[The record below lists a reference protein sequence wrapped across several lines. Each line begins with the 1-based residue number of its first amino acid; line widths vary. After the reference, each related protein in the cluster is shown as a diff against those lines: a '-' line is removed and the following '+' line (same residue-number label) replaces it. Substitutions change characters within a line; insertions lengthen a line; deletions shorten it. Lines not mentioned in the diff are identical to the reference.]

1 MSLKLYAPENFD
13 LAEAVF
19 PNLSVYHEPEAELEL
34 EPEED
39 SHVLSWRFI
48 RRSGSSSQSS
58 FIEAVQRSRLLHMHR
73 RCQECGR
80 PTVHPMERN
89 DAVLGK
95 NRLPI
100 PGTSTVVGFHCDYC
114 QSEWSA

>member
-1 MSLKLYAPENFD
+1 MSLKLYAPDEID
-13 LAEAVF
+13 VRHQEF
-19 PNLSVYHEPEAELEL
+19 PSLSVYHDPEPDTAEDCE
-34 EPEED
+34 
-39 SHVLSWRFI
+39 VLSWRFI
-48 RRSGSSSQSS
+48 RRNGQPS

-73 RCQECGR
+73 RCHECGR
-80 PTVHPMERN
+80 PTVHPVERN

>member
-1 MSLKLYAPENFD
+1 MSLKLYAPDEVEVRD
-13 LAEAVF
+13 QEY
-19 PNLSVYHEPEAELEL
+19 PNLSVYHDPQ
-34 EPEED
+34 PDTDED
-39 SHVLSWRFI
+39 CEVLSWRFV
-48 RRSGSSSQSS
+48 RRNGQPS

-80 PTVHPMERN
+80 PTVQPVERN

-100 PGTSTVVGFHCDYC
+100 PGTSTVVGFHCNYC